1 MPSRSR
7 SRDQGTNTRTGAAFP
22 SRSFRWAVANAASG
36 HRGPKEEGA
45 IHPPL
50 RPARSTDRPATKDR
64 AGVAYVAV
72 RASA

>member
-7 SRDQGTNTRTGAAFP
+7 RRDQGTNTRTGAAFP
-22 SRSFRWAVANAASG
+22 SRSFRWTVASAAFG
-36 HRGPKEEGA
+36 LRGPKEEGA
-45 IHPPL
+45 IRHPL
-50 RPARSTDRPATKDR
+50 KPARSTDRPATKVR